1 MAFCTNCGAEL
12 TGDNC
17 AQCGVPTGGA
27 SQTPRRSSNPVL
39 KWLLIS
45 FGILVAVFALVA
57 ITVPLISFDGGC
69 CAPVSERETVQ
80 TAIDTMF
87 VDNNMT
93 RLTANGTAAKI
104 TNTTDFGGGKHITEY
119 IRDLPTELCY
129 TWTTLGT
136 VPQADCP

>member
-1 MAFCTNCGAEL
+1 MDRVSLTGEALERLGGDYRQAYGHVLNCGAE
-12 TGDNC
+12 
-17 AQCGVPTGGA
+17 
-27 SQTPRRSSNPVL
+27 
-39 KWLLIS
+39 WLLIS

-104 TNTTDFGGGKHITEY
+104 TNTTDFGGGQHITEY
-119 IRDLPTELCY
+119 IRGLPTELCY

-136 VPQADCP
+136 VPRADCP